1 MNRKHKKII
10 GMFVGA
16 LLMLCTISFPCFAEG
31 TTTIHMS
38 SANVSVGDTLSV
50 TVTAS
55 ESGKISLRYNDQVLK
70 FSGSSASYTT
80 DGNTITFEG
89 TTATLEFTGLSQGSS
104 GLIVSS
110 PTITGSSA
118 SVQVNGT
125 AAETTEQSSQDTT
138 NQAQTAE
145 GQFEIDGVSYVVS
158 ERYAEN
164 MIPTGFSRT
173 GVKIDGYT
181 YKELSNGTITLLYLK
196 RADNIAGDGSF
207 YQYDEASH
215 TVTPF
220 AMLGTADKYVVLA
233 TPQSLLRDSFT
244 ETTLT
249 VGEQTVTAYKDGDDG
264 DFYFVYGT
272 NQDGVEGWF
281 QYDKTDA
288 SIQRVNEQL
297 LTQDT
302 ASAADDDNVV
312 TTTGKDE
319 YLGKWQKQRYLV
331 AILLFVIVVLAV
343 VIINLLLSR
352 KQRMDDDDW
361 ADTDDD
367 ADDEK
372 ENQADAEKHASF
384 EDIAETVADDDDIS
398 DDEIDDIEDIE
409 EEKASLFAK
418 WKHNRQA
425 QVLEDEDYEEEE
437 TPEEHVPVEEIHIE
451 KEDTIKTSSSEEVP
465 VVQEANSD
473 RRKRKQEPQ
482 EPIYSDIKG
491 TEAFQSKENTRY
503 KGADVDAQLDILDLN
518 DL

>member
-118 SVQVNGT
+118 SVQVSGT
-125 AAETTEQSSQDTT
+125 AAETPEPSSQDTT

-352 KQRMDDDDW
+352 KQRMDDDW
-361 ADTDDD
+361 ADT
-367 ADDEK
+367 
-372 ENQADAEKHASF
+372 
-384 EDIAETVADDDDIS
+384 DDDDIS
-398 DDEIDDIEDIE
+398 DDEIDDIDDIE

-425 QVLEDEDYEEEE
+425 QVLDDEDYEEEE
-437 TPEEHVPVEEIHIE
+437 TPEEHVPVEEIRIE

-465 VVQEANSD
+465 VVEEANSD

>member
-10 GMFVGA
+10 GMFVGT

-118 SVQVNGT
+118 SVQVSGT
-125 AAETTEQSSQDTT
+125 AAETPEPSSQDTT

-352 KQRMDDDDW
+352 KQRMDDDW
-361 ADTDDD
+361 ADT
-367 ADDEK
+367 
-372 ENQADAEKHASF
+372 
-384 EDIAETVADDDDIS
+384 DDDDIS
-398 DDEIDDIEDIE
+398 DDEIDDIDDIE

-425 QVLEDEDYEEEE
+425 QVLDDEDYEEEE
-437 TPEEHVPVEEIHIE
+437 TPEEHVPVEEIRIE

-465 VVQEANSD
+465 VVEEANSD

>member
-10 GMFVGA
+10 GMFVGT

-125 AAETTEQSSQDTT
+125 AAETTEPSSQDTT

-352 KQRMDDDDW
+352 KQRMDDDW
-361 ADTDDD
+361 ADT
-367 ADDEK
+367 
-372 ENQADAEKHASF
+372 
-384 EDIAETVADDDDIS
+384 DDDDIS
-398 DDEIDDIEDIE
+398 DDEIDDIE

-425 QVLEDEDYEEEE
+425 QVLDDEDYEEEE
-437 TPEEHVPVEEIHIE
+437 TPEEHVPVEEIRIE
-451 KEDTIKTSSSEEVP
+451 KEDAIKTSSSEEVP
-465 VVQEANSD
+465 VVEEANSD

>member
-1 MNRKHKKII
+1 M
-10 GMFVGA
+10 
-16 LLMLCTISFPCFAEG
+16 
-31 TTTIHMS
+31 
-38 SANVSVGDTLSV
+38 
-50 TVTAS
+50 
-55 ESGKISLRYNDQVLK
+55 
-70 FSGSSASYTT
+70 
-80 DGNTITFEG
+80 
-89 TTATLEFTGLSQGSS
+89 
-104 GLIVSS
+104 
-110 PTITGSSA
+110 
-118 SVQVNGT
+118 
-125 AAETTEQSSQDTT
+125 
-138 NQAQTAE
+138 
-145 GQFEIDGVSYVVS
+145 
-158 ERYAEN
+158 
-164 MIPTGFSRT
+164 
-173 GVKIDGYT
+173 KIDGYT

-220 AMLGTADKYVVLA
+220 AMLGTADQYVVLA

-249 VGEQTVTAYKDGDDG
+249 VGEQTVTAYKDGDEG

-281 QYDKTDA
+281 QYDKTDE

-297 LTQDT
+297 LAQDT
-302 ASAADDDNVV
+302 SDVAEEGNAV
-312 TTTGKDE
+312 TLSGRDE

-352 KQRMDDDDW
+352 RQRMDDDW

-367 ADDEK
+367 AYDVMKKKADVEK
-372 ENQADAEKHASF
+372 PVSF
-384 EDIAETVADDDDIS
+384 EDSAETVADDDDIS
-398 DDEIDDIEDIE
+398 DDEIDDIE

-425 QVLEDEDYEEEE
+425 QVLDDEDYEEEE
-437 TPEEHVPVEEIHIE
+437 TPEEHVPVEEIRIE

-465 VVQEANSD
+465 VVQEEKAD
-473 RRKRKQEPQ
+473 RHKRKQEPQ

>member
-10 GMFVGA
+10 GMFVGT

-125 AAETTEQSSQDTT
+125 AAETTEPSSQDTT

-352 KQRMDDDDW
+352 KQRMDDDW

-367 ADDEK
+367 ADDEM

-398 DDEIDDIEDIE
+398 DDEIDDIDDIE

-425 QVLEDEDYEEEE
+425 QVLDDEDYEEEE
-437 TPEEHVPVEEIHIE
+437 TPEEHVPVEEIRIE

-465 VVQEANSD
+465 VVEEANSD

>member
-10 GMFVGA
+10 GMFVGT

-55 ESGKISLRYNDQVLK
+55 ESGKISLRYNDHVLK

-125 AAETTEQSSQDTT
+125 AAETTEPSSQDTT

-352 KQRMDDDDW
+352 KQRMDDDW
-361 ADTDDD
+361 ADT
-367 ADDEK
+367 
-372 ENQADAEKHASF
+372 
-384 EDIAETVADDDDIS
+384 DDDDIS
-398 DDEIDDIEDIE
+398 DDEIDDIDDIE

-425 QVLEDEDYEEEE
+425 QVLDDEDYEEEE
-437 TPEEHVPVEEIHIE
+437 TPEEHVPVEEIRIE
-451 KEDTIKTSSSEEVP
+451 KEDTIRTSSSEEVP